1 MKAVCLDSKYFN
13 RTYLEQ
19 LRREK
24 IKRLKI
30 KSIGERESIN
40 LELEN
45 VSVTDNGILMDYITK
60 IIFFFSIL
68 FNNFV
73 SAFADSKL
81 SDLALSDAFVGN
93 VKWLEKF
100 NWVGTVVQAF
110 ISVFALFMLVTVFG
124 QILITVI
131 YFGNRPLWDAVYK
144 LKQEK
149 TGIVNY
155 AFGDAFSGG
164 FKATASKGSDVVMN
178 FIMLFLPNIKKFSEM
193 GVEGADEEMTLVTW
207 LMSTLVNKVILLLVV
222 SMAYNGSLLKGY
234 LMITD
239 GIGVV
244 AEEIVETDL
253 EGIIKNQID
262 KNNGRNYQFAVG
274 STGIGFDDLQGSVAR
289 KLYTQILKKS
299 EDTSTNARNI
309 IGSAVEN
316 YVTRDL
322 TKDVI
327 AQYIVPKVGDPSAMT
342 DAEWERVKV
351 EIVANTATSATNA
364 LTVRADYLGLQNSQK
379 TATNYHI
386 YFTLNRRDDTTSY
399 WKVPDEN

>member
-1 MKAVCLDSKYFN
+1 MKAVCSDSKYFN
-13 RTYLEQ
+13 RIYLEQ

-30 KSIGERESIN
+30 KSVEERESIN

-60 IIFFFSIL
+60 TIFFFSIL

-73 SAFADSKL
+73 HAFADSKL

-299 EDTSTNARNI
+299 EDTSTNARNV

-316 YVTRDL
+316 YVTREL

-327 AQYIVPKVGDPSAMT
+327 AQYIVPTVGDPSAMT

>member
-1 MKAVCLDSKYFN
+1 MKAVCSDSKYFN

-30 KSIGERESIN
+30 KSVEERESIN

-60 IIFFFSIL
+60 TIFFFSIL

-73 SAFADSKL
+73 HAFADSKL

-274 STGIGFDDLQGSVAR
+274 STGIGFDDLQGSIAR

-299 EDTSTNARNI
+299 EDTSTNARNV

-316 YVTRDL
+316 YVTREL

-327 AQYIVPKVGDPSAMT
+327 AQYIVPTVGDPSAMT

-379 TATNYHI
+379 TPTNYHI